1 MIHNYVENG
10 MDKNISKTAK
20 ISKSVRK
27 KEKGKIKSDKI
38 SKTLFNPFFLPL
50 YSEGRRE

>member
-1 MIHNYVENG
+1 MNHNDLENE

-38 SKTLFNPFFLPL
+38 SKTLLNPFFLLL